1 VYDERDVSDRRPEAG
16 RTSEDA
22 ALAARARDG
31 DVGAFESLVARHEGI
46 AFRVAWLVVGDRG
59 DAEDA
64 VQDAFVKA
72 YLAMPRF
79 RPGAAFRPWVLRI
92 VANEAR
98 NRRRS
103 SRRRDGLAL
112 RASAEGGAA
121 EAASPEAAALDRTDA
136 EALAA
141 ALGRLHERDRLVVAY
156 RYLFEMSEAETADAL
171 GVPLGTVKS
180 RLSRA
185 LARLRSELMTM
196 AAPAEAEDV

>member
-1 VYDERDVSDRRPEAG
+1 
-16 RTSEDA
+16 
-22 ALAARARDG
+22 
-31 DVGAFESLVARHEGI
+31 
-46 AFRVAWLVVGDRG
+46 
-59 DAEDA
+59 
-64 VQDAFVKA
+64 
-72 YLAMPRF
+72 MPRF

-112 RASAEGGAA
+112 HASAEGGAA

-141 ALGRLHERDRLVVAY
+141 ALGRLNERDRLVVAY

>member
-1 VYDERDVSDRRPEAG
+1 
-16 RTSEDA
+16 
-22 ALAARARDG
+22 
-31 DVGAFESLVARHEGI
+31 VGAFESLVARHEGI

-121 EAASPEAAALDRTDA
+121 EAASPEAASPEAAALDRTDA

>member
-1 VYDERDVSDRRPEAG
+1 VSDRRPEAG

>member
-1 VYDERDVSDRRPEAG
+1 VSDRRPEAG

-79 RPGAAFRPWVLRI
+79 HPGAAFRPWVLRI

-112 RASAEGGAA
+112 RASAEGDSVVAP
-121 EAASPEAAALDRTDA
+121 SPEAVALDRTDA
-136 EALAA
+136 EALVA
-141 ALGRLHERDRLVVAY
+141 ALGRLRERDRLVVAY

-171 GVPLGTVKS
+171 DVPTGTVKS

-185 LARLRSELMTM
+185 LARLRSELMTLTVT
-196 AAPAEAEDV
+196 AEAEDA